1 METISLALSAV
12 WKVLLVG
19 LILGAGLPALFAVGV
34 RGLAIGNGHETEDG
48 SVRPPNPLGNVLAA
62 IAFVIVVAAVLLGIA
77 MIVASGFKY
86 ELTFENIYPWFEK
99 KK

>member
-1 METISLALSAV
+1 MHTIELALNAV

-34 RGLAIGNGHETEDG
+34 RGLAVGNGHEQEDG
-48 SVRPPNPLGNVLAA
+48 TVHQPNPLGNVLAA
-62 IAFVIVVAAVLLGIA
+62 IAFLVVIVAVVLGVA

-86 ELTFENIYPWFEK
+86 ELTFEHIYPWFEK

>member
-1 METISLALSAV
+1 METISLALDAV

-34 RGLAIGNGHETEDG
+34 RGLAIGNGHEQEDG
-48 SVRPPNPLGNVLAA
+48 TVQKPNPIGNALAA
-62 IAFVIVVAAVLLGIA
+62 LAFLIVIVAVVLGVA
-77 MIVASGFKY
+77 MIVASGLKY

-99 KK
+99 K